1 MKLPLLKRS
10 APSAAGE
17 PSAAKKKRPSLKKL
31 LALAAAAALV
41 IGLGGRTLLGGG
53 AQAAKTGDGG
63 YTTAQVTRRDVTAA
77 ITGSGTLEAADS
89 YNVTTLLEDTIL
101 TANFEEGDQVEEG
114 TVLYTLDSSDADSSL
129 EQSEISL
136 QQAQRSYSSQLEDQA
151 DLNVAATAAGQVWS
165 VDVEVGDEIQAGQ
178 TVATIR
184 DSATMELKVPFPA
197 DDAAGF
203 SLGQSAA
210 VTLDSTFETLSGTI
224 TKVNGNTEVRSGN
237 VQVRTVTIAV
247 TNPGGLS
254 TDQSATAA
262 VVSADTKGPYV
273 ADNGGGLTLPFT
285 PTAVYVDGALSG
297 QSQVKQYDVYYY
309 NAALRTV
316 WVYTDRATGTLTDL
330 SPSKTAP
337 TSATVAGVTYSIGS
351 STASYKLSSQGQFSQ
366 GDVVTVLLGMDGDI
380 VDVVS
385 AQNSETTY
393 YGVVIAST
401 KAASSSS
408 TSSSSTTSAQAQTQ
422 VACSDGTVR
431 TFYHSGGAQSVGKLV
446 SVAVTQSG
454 TTLSAIPR
462 RSLSGTVNSAGT
474 RFAGYSFADNVEILD
489 TDGDGGYARIYPSRL
504 AGYSLTDDDVLFY
517 SLDSTGSID
526 CLILDEATGDT
537 YTYAFV
543 TQATSKTDGSSLSGS
558 YTYLQNGQSHSVS
571 GQQTYSV
578 KVGGARLTFSDNG
591 SLKGMRQLSSVNL
604 TGLTSLTATAGS
616 SKYALAEDVTVLL
629 RDGSQQGYYPT
640 TLSAVNSTDYSLVGW
655 YDNQGASAGGRIR
668 ILVATK
674 K

>member
-1 MKLPLLKRS
+1 MR
-10 APSAAGE
+10 
-17 PSAAKKKRPSLKKL
+17 KKL
-31 LALAAAAALV
+31 SALLAAALAVSMLTLPAGAVSQSTALETVRALGILAGDSQGNLNLSSAVTRAEFVTMMTAASSYKDTVGSGYGVSLFKDV
-41 IGLGGRTLLGGG
+41 KSSHWASEYIRLAVEQNWMTGYTDGTFRPGRTITLEEACTALLRLLGYDASSLAGSFP
-53 AQAAKTGDGG
+53 
-63 YTTAQVTRRDVTAA
+63 TAQLSKAGAVGLLDDVTAKQ
-77 ITGSGTLEAADS
+77 GQTLTRQDCVTLFYHLLLAETKAGAV
-89 YNVTTLLEDTIL
+89 YGTTL
-101 TANFEEGDQVEEG
+101 GY
-114 TVLYTLDSSDADSSL
+114 TVKNNEVDY
-129 EQSEISL
+129 
-136 QQAQRSYSSQLEDQA
+136 
-151 DLNVAATAAGQVWS
+151 AT
-165 VDVEVGDEIQAGQ
+165 
-178 TVATIR
+178 
-184 DSATMELKVPFPA
+184 
-197 DDAAGF
+197 
-203 SLGQSAA
+203 
-210 VTLDSTFETLSGTI
+210 
-224 TKVNGNTEVRSGN
+224 
-237 VQVRTVTIAV
+237 
-247 TNPGGLS
+247 
-254 TDQSATAA
+254 

-285 PTAVYVDGALSG
+285 PTAVYVDGALSD

-309 NAALRTV
+309 NAGLRTV

-366 GDVVTVLLGMDGDI
+366 GDVVTVLLGMDWDI

-543 TQATSKTDGSSLSGS
+543 TQATSKTDGNSLSGS

>member
-203 SLGQSAA
+203 SLGQS
-210 VTLDSTFETLSGTI
+210 
-224 TKVNGNTEVRSGN
+224 
-237 VQVRTVTIAV
+237 
-247 TNPGGLS
+247 
-254 TDQSATAA
+254 
-262 VVSADTKGPYV
+262 
-273 ADNGGGLTLPFT
+273 
-285 PTAVYVDGALSG
+285 
-297 QSQVKQYDVYYY
+297 QVKQYDVYYY
-309 NAALRTV
+309 NSGLRTV

-543 TQATSKTDGSSLSGS
+543 TQATSKTDGNSLSGS

-591 SLKGMRQLSSVNL
+591 SLKGIRQLSSVNL

>member
-203 SLGQSAA
+203 SLGQS
-210 VTLDSTFETLSGTI
+210 
-224 TKVNGNTEVRSGN
+224 
-237 VQVRTVTIAV
+237 
-247 TNPGGLS
+247 
-254 TDQSATAA
+254 
-262 VVSADTKGPYV
+262 
-273 ADNGGGLTLPFT
+273 
-285 PTAVYVDGALSG
+285 
-297 QSQVKQYDVYYY
+297 QVKQYDVYYY
-309 NAALRTV
+309 NSGLRTV

-543 TQATSKTDGSSLSGS
+543 TQATSKTDGNSLSGS

>member
-1 MKLPLLKRS
+1 MR
-10 APSAAGE
+10 
-17 PSAAKKKRPSLKKL
+17 KKL
-31 LALAAAAALV
+31 SALLAAALAVSMLTLPAGAVSQSTALETIQALGILAGDSQGNLNLSSAVTRAEFVTMMTAASSYKDTVGSGYGVSLFKDV
-41 IGLGGRTLLGGG
+41 KSSHWASEYIRLAVEQNWMTGYTDGTFRPGRTITLEEACTALLRLLGYDASSLAGSFP
-53 AQAAKTGDGG
+53 
-63 YTTAQVTRRDVTAA
+63 TAQLSKAGAVGLLDDVTAK
-77 ITGSGTLEAADS
+77 
-89 YNVTTLLEDTIL
+89 
-101 TANFEEGDQVEEG
+101 Q
-114 TVLYTLDSSDADSSL
+114 
-129 EQSEISL
+129 
-136 QQAQRSYSSQLEDQA
+136 
-151 DLNVAATAAGQVWS
+151 
-165 VDVEVGDEIQAGQ
+165 GQ
-178 TVATIR
+178 TLTR
-184 DSATMELKVPFPA
+184 QDC
-197 DDAAGF
+197 
-203 SLGQSAA
+203 
-210 VTLDSTFETLSGTI
+210 VTLFYHLLLADTRAGAVYGATLGYTV
-224 TKVNGNTEVRSGN
+224 KNNEV
-237 VQVRTVTIAV
+237 
-247 TNPGGLS
+247 
-254 TDQSATAA
+254 DYAT

-337 TSATVAGVTYSIGS
+337 ASATVAGVTYSIGS

-408 TSSSSTTSAQAQTQ
+408 TSASSNATAQAQTQ
-422 VACSDGTVR
+422 VACSDGAVR

-446 SVAVTQSG
+446 SVTVTQSG
-454 TTLSAIPR
+454 TTLSAISK

-489 TDGDGGYARIYPSRL
+489 TDSDGGYARIYPSRL

-543 TQATSKTDGSSLSGS
+543 TQATSKTDGNSLSGS

>member
-1 MKLPLLKRS
+1 MR
-10 APSAAGE
+10 
-17 PSAAKKKRPSLKKL
+17 KKL
-31 LALAAAAALV
+31 SALLAAALAVSMLTLPAGAVSQSTALETIQALGILAGDSQGNLNLSSAVTRAEFVTMMTAASSYKDTVGSGYGVSLFKDV
-41 IGLGGRTLLGGG
+41 KSSHWASEYIRLAVEQNWMTGYTDGTFRPGRTITLEEACTALLRLLGYDASTLAGSFPTAQLSKAG
-53 AQAAKTGDGG
+53 AVRLLDNVTAKQGQTLTRQDCVTLFYNLLLAETRAGAVYGTTLG
-63 YTTAQVTRRDVTAA
+63 YT
-77 ITGSGTLEAADS
+77 IKNNE
-89 YNVTTLLEDTIL
+89 
-101 TANFEEGDQVEEG
+101 
-114 TVLYTLDSSDADSSL
+114 
-129 EQSEISL
+129 
-136 QQAQRSYSSQLEDQA
+136 
-151 DLNVAATAAGQVWS
+151 
-165 VDVEVGDEIQAGQ
+165 VDY
-178 TVATIR
+178 
-184 DSATMELKVPFPA
+184 
-197 DDAAGF
+197 
-203 SLGQSAA
+203 
-210 VTLDSTFETLSGTI
+210 
-224 TKVNGNTEVRSGN
+224 
-237 VQVRTVTIAV
+237 
-247 TNPGGLS
+247 
-254 TDQSATAA
+254 AA

-285 PTAVYVDGALSG
+285 PTAVYVDGALSD

-309 NAALRTV
+309 NSGLRTV

-337 TSATVAGVTYSIGS
+337 TSASVAGVTYSIGS

-454 TTLSAIPR
+454 TTLSAISK

-543 TQATSKTDGSSLSGS
+543 TQAISKTDGSSLSGS

>member
-1 MKLPLLKRS
+1 MIKEMKFPMR
-10 APSAAGE
+10 
-17 PSAAKKKRPSLKKL
+17 KKL
-31 LALAAAAALV
+31 SALLAAALAVSMLTLPAGAVSQSTALETVRALGIMAGDSQGNLNLSSAVTRAEFVTMMTAASSYKDTVGSGYGVSLFKDV
-41 IGLGGRTLLGGG
+41 KSSHWASEYIRLAVEQNWMTGYTDGTFRPGRTITLEEACTALLRLLGYDSSSLAGSFP
-53 AQAAKTGDGG
+53 
-63 YTTAQVTRRDVTAA
+63 TAQLSKAGSVGLLDDVTAKQ
-77 ITGSGTLEAADS
+77 GQTLTRQDCVTLFYNLLLADTKDGPV
-89 YNVTTLLEDTIL
+89 YGTTLGYTIK
-101 TANFEEGDQVEEG
+101 NNEVD
-114 TVLYTLDSSDADSSL
+114 Y
-129 EQSEISL
+129 
-136 QQAQRSYSSQLEDQA
+136 
-151 DLNVAATAAGQVWS
+151 AT
-165 VDVEVGDEIQAGQ
+165 
-178 TVATIR
+178 
-184 DSATMELKVPFPA
+184 
-197 DDAAGF
+197 
-203 SLGQSAA
+203 
-210 VTLDSTFETLSGTI
+210 
-224 TKVNGNTEVRSGN
+224 
-237 VQVRTVTIAV
+237 
-247 TNPGGLS
+247 
-254 TDQSATAA
+254 

-273 ADNGGGLTLPFT
+273 ASASRTLELPFSAASAT
-285 PTAVYVDGALSG
+285 VYRDGDLSS
-297 QSQVKQYDVYYY
+297 QSQVQQYDVYYY
-309 NAALRTV
+309 NFGLRTV
-316 WVYTDRATGTLTDL
+316 WVYSDRATGTLTDL

-393 YGVVIAST
+393 YGVVVASS

-431 TFYHSGGAQSVGKLV
+431 TFYHDGGAQSVGKLV
-446 SVAVTQSG
+446 SVTVTQSG
-454 TTLSAIPR
+454 TTLSAISR

-517 SLDSTGSID
+517 TLDSSGSID

-543 TQATSKTDGSSLSGS
+543 TQATSKTDGSNLSGS
-558 YTYLQNGQSHSVS
+558 YTYLQNGQSHTVS

-591 SLKGMRQLSSVNL
+591 ALKGMRQLSSVNL

-616 SKYALAEDVTVLL
+616 SKYALAEDVMVLL
-629 RDGSQQGYYPT
+629 RDSGQQGYYPT
-640 TLSAVNSTDYSLVGW
+640 TLSAINSTDYSLVGW

>member
-1 MKLPLLKRS
+1 MR
-10 APSAAGE
+10 
-17 PSAAKKKRPSLKKL
+17 KKL
-31 LALAAAAALV
+31 SALLAAALAVSMLTLPAGAVSQSTALETVRALGIMAGDSQGNLNLSSAVTRAEFVTMMTAASSYKDTVGSGYGVSLFKDV
-41 IGLGGRTLLGGG
+41 KSSHWASEYIRLAVEQNWMTGYTDGTFRPGRTITLEEACTALLRLLGYDSSSLAGSFP
-53 AQAAKTGDGG
+53 
-63 YTTAQVTRRDVTAA
+63 TAQLSKAGAVGLLDDVTAKQ
-77 ITGSGTLEAADS
+77 GQTLTRQDCVTLF
-89 YNVTTLLEDTIL
+89 YNLLLAETKAGAVYGTTL
-101 TANFEEGDQVEEG
+101 GY
-114 TVLYTLDSSDADSSL
+114 TVKNN
-129 EQSEISL
+129 E
-136 QQAQRSYSSQLEDQA
+136 
-151 DLNVAATAAGQVWS
+151 
-165 VDVEVGDEIQAGQ
+165 VDY
-178 TVATIR
+178 
-184 DSATMELKVPFPA
+184 
-197 DDAAGF
+197 
-203 SLGQSAA
+203 
-210 VTLDSTFETLSGTI
+210 
-224 TKVNGNTEVRSGN
+224 
-237 VQVRTVTIAV
+237 
-247 TNPGGLS
+247 
-254 TDQSATAA
+254 AA

-309 NAALRTV
+309 NSGLRTV

-393 YGVVIAST
+393 YGVVVASS

-431 TFYHSGGAQSVGKLV
+431 TFYHDGGAQSVGKLV
-446 SVAVTQSG
+446 SVTVTQSG
-454 TTLSAIPR
+454 TQLSAISK

-543 TQATSKTDGSSLSGS
+543 TQATSKTDGNSLSGS
-558 YTYLQNGQSHSVS
+558 YTYLQNGQSHSIS

-616 SKYALAEDVTVLL
+616 SKYALAEDVMVLL
-629 RDGSQQGYYPT
+629 RDSGQQGYYPT

>member
-1 MKLPLLKRS
+1 MR
-10 APSAAGE
+10 
-17 PSAAKKKRPSLKKL
+17 KKL
-31 LALAAAAALV
+31 SALLAAALAVSMLTLPAGAVSQSTALETIQALGILAGDSQGNLNLSSAVTRAEFVTMMTAASSYKDTVVSGYGVSLFKDV
-41 IGLGGRTLLGGG
+41 KSSHWASEYIRLAVEQNWMTGYTDGTFRPGRTITLEEACTALLRLLGYDASSLAGSFP
-53 AQAAKTGDGG
+53 
-63 YTTAQVTRRDVTAA
+63 TAQLSKAGAVGLLDDVTAK
-77 ITGSGTLEAADS
+77 
-89 YNVTTLLEDTIL
+89 
-101 TANFEEGDQVEEG
+101 Q
-114 TVLYTLDSSDADSSL
+114 
-129 EQSEISL
+129 
-136 QQAQRSYSSQLEDQA
+136 
-151 DLNVAATAAGQVWS
+151 
-165 VDVEVGDEIQAGQ
+165 GQ
-178 TVATIR
+178 TLTR
-184 DSATMELKVPFPA
+184 QDC
-197 DDAAGF
+197 
-203 SLGQSAA
+203 
-210 VTLDSTFETLSGTI
+210 VTLFYHLLLAETKAGTI
-224 TKVNGNTEVRSGN
+224 YGATLGYTVKNNEV
-237 VQVRTVTIAV
+237 
-247 TNPGGLS
+247 
-254 TDQSATAA
+254 DYAA

-309 NAALRTV
+309 NSGLRTV

-446 SVAVTQSG
+446 SVTVTQSG
-454 TTLSAIPR
+454 TTLSAISK

-543 TQATSKTDGSSLSGS
+543 TQATSKTDGNSLSGS

>member
-1 MKLPLLKRS
+1 MIKEMKFPMR
-10 APSAAGE
+10 
-17 PSAAKKKRPSLKKL
+17 KKL
-31 LALAAAAALV
+31 SALLAAALAVSMLTLPAGAVSQSTALETIQALGILAGDSQGNLNLSSAVTRAEFVTMMTAASSYKDTVGSGYGVSLFKDV
-41 IGLGGRTLLGGG
+41 KSSHWASEYIRLAVEQNWMTGYTDGTFRPGRTITLEEACTALLRLLGYDASTLAGSFP
-53 AQAAKTGDGG
+53 
-63 YTTAQVTRRDVTAA
+63 TAQLSKAGSVGLLDDVTAKQ
-77 ITGSGTLEAADS
+77 GQTLTRQDCVTLFYNLLLADTKDGPV
-89 YNVTTLLEDTIL
+89 YGTTLGYTIK
-101 TANFEEGDQVEEG
+101 NNEVD
-114 TVLYTLDSSDADSSL
+114 Y
-129 EQSEISL
+129 
-136 QQAQRSYSSQLEDQA
+136 
-151 DLNVAATAAGQVWS
+151 AT
-165 VDVEVGDEIQAGQ
+165 
-178 TVATIR
+178 
-184 DSATMELKVPFPA
+184 
-197 DDAAGF
+197 
-203 SLGQSAA
+203 
-210 VTLDSTFETLSGTI
+210 
-224 TKVNGNTEVRSGN
+224 
-237 VQVRTVTIAV
+237 
-247 TNPGGLS
+247 
-254 TDQSATAA
+254 

-285 PTAVYVDGALSG
+285 PTAVYVDGALSS

-309 NAALRTV
+309 NAGLRTV

-337 TSATVAGVTYSIGS
+337 ASATVAGVTYSIGS

-408 TSSSSTTSAQAQTQ
+408 TSASSTTSAQAQTQ

-454 TTLSAIPR
+454 TTLSAISR

-517 SLDSTGSID
+517 SLDSSGSID

>member
-1 MKLPLLKRS
+1 MR
-10 APSAAGE
+10 
-17 PSAAKKKRPSLKKL
+17 KKL
-31 LALAAAAALV
+31 SALLAAALAVSMLTLPAGAVSQSTALETIQALGILAGDSQGNLNLSSAVTRAEFVTMMTAASSYKDTVGSGYGVSLFKDV
-41 IGLGGRTLLGGG
+41 KSSHWASVYIRLAVEQNWMTGYTDGTFRPGRTITLEEACTALLRLLGYDASSLAGSFP
-53 AQAAKTGDGG
+53 
-63 YTTAQVTRRDVTAA
+63 TAQLSKAGAVGLLDDVTAKQ
-77 ITGSGTLEAADS
+77 GQTLTRQDCVTLFYHLLLAETKAGAV
-89 YNVTTLLEDTIL
+89 YGTTL
-101 TANFEEGDQVEEG
+101 GY
-114 TVLYTLDSSDADSSL
+114 TVKNN
-129 EQSEISL
+129 E
-136 QQAQRSYSSQLEDQA
+136 
-151 DLNVAATAAGQVWS
+151 
-165 VDVEVGDEIQAGQ
+165 VDY
-178 TVATIR
+178 
-184 DSATMELKVPFPA
+184 
-197 DDAAGF
+197 
-203 SLGQSAA
+203 
-210 VTLDSTFETLSGTI
+210 
-224 TKVNGNTEVRSGN
+224 
-237 VQVRTVTIAV
+237 
-247 TNPGGLS
+247 
-254 TDQSATAA
+254 AA

-309 NAALRTV
+309 NAGLRTV

-454 TTLSAIPR
+454 TTLSAISR
-462 RSLSGTVNSAGT
+462 RSLSGTVNSAVT

-489 TDGDGGYARIYPSRL
+489 TDGNGGYARIYPSRL

-591 SLKGMRQLSSVNL
+591 SLKGMRQLSLVNL

>member
-1 MKLPLLKRS
+1 MIKEMKFPMR
-10 APSAAGE
+10 
-17 PSAAKKKRPSLKKL
+17 KKL
-31 LALAAAAALV
+31 SALLAAALAVSMLTLPAGAVSQSTALETVRALGIMAGDSQGNLNLSSAVTRAEFVTMMTAASSYKDTVGSGYGVSLFKDV
-41 IGLGGRTLLGGG
+41 KSSHWASEYIRLAVEQNWMTGYTDGTFRPGRTITLEEACTALLRLLGYDASTLAGSFP
-53 AQAAKTGDGG
+53 
-63 YTTAQVTRRDVTAA
+63 TAQLSKAGAVGLLDDVTAKQ
-77 ITGSGTLEAADS
+77 GQTLTRQDCVTLFYNLLLADTKDGPV
-89 YNVTTLLEDTIL
+89 YGTTLGYTIK
-101 TANFEEGDQVEEG
+101 NNEVD
-114 TVLYTLDSSDADSSL
+114 Y
-129 EQSEISL
+129 
-136 QQAQRSYSSQLEDQA
+136 
-151 DLNVAATAAGQVWS
+151 AT
-165 VDVEVGDEIQAGQ
+165 
-178 TVATIR
+178 
-184 DSATMELKVPFPA
+184 
-197 DDAAGF
+197 
-203 SLGQSAA
+203 
-210 VTLDSTFETLSGTI
+210 
-224 TKVNGNTEVRSGN
+224 
-237 VQVRTVTIAV
+237 
-247 TNPGGLS
+247 
-254 TDQSATAA
+254 

-273 ADNGGGLTLPFT
+273 ASVSRTLELPFSAASAT
-285 PTAVYVDGALSG
+285 VYRDGDLSS
-297 QSQVKQYDVYYY
+297 QSQVQQYDVYYY
-309 NAALRTV
+309 NSGLRTV
-316 WVYTDRATGTLTDL
+316 WVYSDRATGTLTDL

-393 YGVVIAST
+393 YGVVVASS

-431 TFYHSGGAQSVGKLV
+431 TFYHDGGAQSVGKLV
-446 SVAVTQSG
+446 SVTVTQSG
-454 TTLSAIPR
+454 TQLSAISK

-543 TQATSKTDGSSLSGS
+543 TQATSKTDGNNLSGS
-558 YTYLQNGQSHSVS
+558 YTYLQNGQSHTVS

-591 SLKGMRQLSSVNL
+591 ALKGMRQLSSVNL

-616 SKYALAEDVTVLL
+616 SKYALAEDVMVLL
-629 RDGSQQGYYPT
+629 RDSGQQGYYPT
-640 TLSAVNSTDYSLVGW
+640 TLSAINSTDYSLVGW

>member
-1 MKLPLLKRS
+1 M
-10 APSAAGE
+10 
-17 PSAAKKKRPSLKKL
+17 KKRLSAL
-31 LALAAAAALV
+31 LAAALAVSMLTLPAGAVSQSTALETIQALGILAGDSQGNLNLSSAVTRAEFVTMMTAASSYKDTVGSGYGVSLFKDV
-41 IGLGGRTLLGGG
+41 KSSHWASEYIRLAVEQNWMTGYTDGTFRPGRTITLEEACTALLRLLGYDASSLAGSFP
-53 AQAAKTGDGG
+53 
-63 YTTAQVTRRDVTAA
+63 TAQLSKAGAVGLLDDVTAKQ
-77 ITGSGTLEAADS
+77 GQTLTRQDCVTLFYHLLLAETKAGAV
-89 YNVTTLLEDTIL
+89 YGTTLGYTIK
-101 TANFEEGDQVEEG
+101 NNE
-114 TVLYTLDSSDADSSL
+114 
-129 EQSEISL
+129 
-136 QQAQRSYSSQLEDQA
+136 
-151 DLNVAATAAGQVWS
+151 
-165 VDVEVGDEIQAGQ
+165 VDY
-178 TVATIR
+178 
-184 DSATMELKVPFPA
+184 
-197 DDAAGF
+197 
-203 SLGQSAA
+203 
-210 VTLDSTFETLSGTI
+210 
-224 TKVNGNTEVRSGN
+224 
-237 VQVRTVTIAV
+237 
-247 TNPGGLS
+247 
-254 TDQSATAA
+254 AA

-285 PTAVYVDGALSG
+285 PTAVYVDGALSD

-309 NAALRTV
+309 NSGLRTV

-380 VDVVS
+380 VGVVS

-454 TTLSAIPR
+454 TTLSAISK

-616 SKYALAEDVTVLL
+616 SKYALAEDMTVLL

>member
-1 MKLPLLKRS
+1 MR
-10 APSAAGE
+10 
-17 PSAAKKKRPSLKKL
+17 KKL
-31 LALAAAAALV
+31 SALLAAALAVSMLTLPAGAVSQSTALETVRALGILAGDSQGNLNLSSAVTRAEFVTMMTAASSYKDTVGSGYGVSLFKDV
-41 IGLGGRTLLGGG
+41 KSSHWASEYIRLAVEQNWMTGYTDGTFRPGRTITLEEACTALLRLLGYDTSSLAGSFP
-53 AQAAKTGDGG
+53 
-63 YTTAQVTRRDVTAA
+63 TAQLSKAGAVGLLDDVTAK
-77 ITGSGTLEAADS
+77 
-89 YNVTTLLEDTIL
+89 
-101 TANFEEGDQVEEG
+101 Q
-114 TVLYTLDSSDADSSL
+114 
-129 EQSEISL
+129 
-136 QQAQRSYSSQLEDQA
+136 
-151 DLNVAATAAGQVWS
+151 
-165 VDVEVGDEIQAGQ
+165 GQ
-178 TVATIR
+178 TLTR
-184 DSATMELKVPFPA
+184 QDC
-197 DDAAGF
+197 
-203 SLGQSAA
+203 
-210 VTLDSTFETLSGTI
+210 VTLFYHLLLAETKAGAVYGATLGYTV
-224 TKVNGNTEVRSGN
+224 KNNEV
-237 VQVRTVTIAV
+237 
-247 TNPGGLS
+247 
-254 TDQSATAA
+254 DYAT

-309 NAALRTV
+309 NAGLRTV

-454 TTLSAIPR
+454 TTLSAISR

-543 TQATSKTDGSSLSGS
+543 TQATSKTDGNSLSGS

>member
-1 MKLPLLKRS
+1 MKLPLLKRP
-10 APSAAGE
+10 APSAAGG
-17 PSAAKKKRPSLKKL
+17 PSTAKKKRPSLKKLGKKKL

-136 QQAQRSYSSQLEDQA
+136 QQAQRSYSRQLEDQA

-165 VDVEVGDEIQAGQ
+165 VDVEVGDEVQAGQ

-203 SLGQSAA
+203 SL
-210 VTLDSTFETLSGTI
+210 
-224 TKVNGNTEVRSGN
+224 
-237 VQVRTVTIAV
+237 
-247 TNPGGLS
+247 
-254 TDQSATAA
+254 
-262 VVSADTKGPYV
+262 
-273 ADNGGGLTLPFT
+273 
-285 PTAVYVDGALSG
+285 G

-446 SVAVTQSG
+446 SIAVTQSG

-489 TDGDGGYARIYPSRL
+489 TDGDGGYTRIYPSRL

-543 TQATSKTDGSSLSGS
+543 TQATSKTDGNSLSGS

>member
-1 MKLPLLKRS
+1 MIKEMKFPMR
-10 APSAAGE
+10 
-17 PSAAKKKRPSLKKL
+17 KKL
-31 LALAAAAALV
+31 SALLAAALAVSMLTLPAGAVSQSTALETVRALGIMAGDSQGNLNLSSAVTRAEFVTMMTAASSYKDTVGSGYGVSLFKDV
-41 IGLGGRTLLGGG
+41 KSSHWASEYIRLAVEQNWMTGYTDGTFRPGRTITLEEACTALLRLLGYDASTLAGSFP
-53 AQAAKTGDGG
+53 
-63 YTTAQVTRRDVTAA
+63 TAQLSKAGSVGLLDDVTAK
-77 ITGSGTLEAADS
+77 
-89 YNVTTLLEDTIL
+89 
-101 TANFEEGDQVEEG
+101 Q
-114 TVLYTLDSSDADSSL
+114 
-129 EQSEISL
+129 
-136 QQAQRSYSSQLEDQA
+136 
-151 DLNVAATAAGQVWS
+151 
-165 VDVEVGDEIQAGQ
+165 GQ
-178 TVATIR
+178 TLTR
-184 DSATMELKVPFPA
+184 QDC
-197 DDAAGF
+197 
-203 SLGQSAA
+203 
-210 VTLDSTFETLSGTI
+210 VTLFYNLLLADTKDGPVYGATLGYTI
-224 TKVNGNTEVRSGN
+224 KNNEV
-237 VQVRTVTIAV
+237 
-247 TNPGGLS
+247 
-254 TDQSATAA
+254 DYAT

-273 ADNGGGLTLPFT
+273 ASASRTLELPFSAASAT
-285 PTAVYVDGALSG
+285 VYRDGDLSS
-297 QSQVKQYDVYYY
+297 QSQVQKYDVYYY
-309 NAALRTV
+309 NFGLRTV
-316 WVYTDRATGTLTDL
+316 WVYSDRATGTLTDL

-431 TFYHSGGAQSVGKLV
+431 TFYHDGGAQSVGKLV
-446 SVAVTQSG
+446 SVTVTQSG
-454 TTLSAIPR
+454 TQLSAISK

-517 SLDSTGSID
+517 TLDSSGSID

-543 TQATSKTDGSSLSGS
+543 TQATSKTDGNNLSGS
-558 YTYLQNGQSHSVS
+558 YTYLQNGQSHTVS

-591 SLKGMRQLSSVNL
+591 ALKGMRQLSSVNL

-616 SKYALAEDVTVLL
+616 RISFRMK
-629 RDGSQQGYYPT
+629 T
-640 TLSAVNSTDYSLVGW
+640 TLSG
-655 YDNQGASAGGRIR
+655 
-668 ILVATK
+668 
-674 K
+674 

>member
-1 MKLPLLKRS
+1 MR
-10 APSAAGE
+10 
-17 PSAAKKKRPSLKKL
+17 KKL
-31 LALAAAAALV
+31 SALLAAALAVSMLTLPAGAVSQSTALETVRALGIMAGDSQGNLNLSSAVTRAEFVTMMTAASSYKDTVGSGYGVSLFKDV
-41 IGLGGRTLLGGG
+41 KSSHWASEYIRLAVEQNWMTGYTDGTFRPGRTITLEEACTALLRLLGYDSSSLAGSFP
-53 AQAAKTGDGG
+53 
-63 YTTAQVTRRDVTAA
+63 TAQLSKAGSVGLLDDVTAKQ
-77 ITGSGTLEAADS
+77 GQTLTRQDCVTLFYNLLLADTKDGPV
-89 YNVTTLLEDTIL
+89 YGTTLGYTIK
-101 TANFEEGDQVEEG
+101 NNEVD
-114 TVLYTLDSSDADSSL
+114 Y
-129 EQSEISL
+129 
-136 QQAQRSYSSQLEDQA
+136 
-151 DLNVAATAAGQVWS
+151 AT
-165 VDVEVGDEIQAGQ
+165 
-178 TVATIR
+178 
-184 DSATMELKVPFPA
+184 
-197 DDAAGF
+197 
-203 SLGQSAA
+203 
-210 VTLDSTFETLSGTI
+210 
-224 TKVNGNTEVRSGN
+224 
-237 VQVRTVTIAV
+237 
-247 TNPGGLS
+247 
-254 TDQSATAA
+254 

-273 ADNGGGLTLPFT
+273 ASASRTLELPFSAASAT
-285 PTAVYVDGALSG
+285 VYRDGDLSS
-297 QSQVKQYDVYYY
+297 QSQVQQYDVYYY
-309 NAALRTV
+309 NFGLRTV
-316 WVYTDRATGTLTDL
+316 WVYSDRATGTLTDL

-422 VACSDGTVR
+422 VACSDGAVR

-454 TTLSAIPR
+454 TTLSAISK

-543 TQATSKTDGSSLSGS
+543 TQATSKTDGNNLSGS

-604 TGLTSLTATAGS
+604 TGLTSLTAMAGS
-616 SKYALAEDVTVLL
+616 SKYALAEDVMVLL
-629 RDGSQQGYYPT
+629 RDSGQQGYYPT

>member
-1 MKLPLLKRS
+1 M
-10 APSAAGE
+10 
-17 PSAAKKKRPSLKKL
+17 KKRLSAL
-31 LALAAAAALV
+31 LAAALAVSMLTLPAGAVSQSTALETIQALGILAGDSQGNLNLSSAVTRAEFVTMMTAASSYKDTVGSGYGVSLFKDV
-41 IGLGGRTLLGGG
+41 KSSHWASEYIRLAVEQNWMTGYTDGTFRPGRTITLEEACTALLRLLGYDASSLAGSFP
-53 AQAAKTGDGG
+53 
-63 YTTAQVTRRDVTAA
+63 TAQLSKAGSVGLLDDVTAKQ
-77 ITGSGTLEAADS
+77 GQTLTRQDCVTLFYNLLLADTKDGPV
-89 YNVTTLLEDTIL
+89 YGTTLGYTIK
-101 TANFEEGDQVEEG
+101 NNEVD
-114 TVLYTLDSSDADSSL
+114 Y
-129 EQSEISL
+129 
-136 QQAQRSYSSQLEDQA
+136 
-151 DLNVAATAAGQVWS
+151 AT
-165 VDVEVGDEIQAGQ
+165 
-178 TVATIR
+178 
-184 DSATMELKVPFPA
+184 
-197 DDAAGF
+197 
-203 SLGQSAA
+203 
-210 VTLDSTFETLSGTI
+210 
-224 TKVNGNTEVRSGN
+224 
-237 VQVRTVTIAV
+237 
-247 TNPGGLS
+247 
-254 TDQSATAA
+254 

-273 ADNGGGLTLPFT
+273 ASVSRTLELPFSAASAT
-285 PTAVYVDGALSG
+285 VYRDEDLSS
-297 QSQVKQYDVYYY
+297 QSQVQQYDVYYY
-309 NAALRTV
+309 NSGLRTV
-316 WVYTDRATGTLTDL
+316 WVYSDRATGTLTDL

-446 SVAVTQSG
+446 SVTVTQSG
-454 TTLSAIPR
+454 TTLSAISK

-543 TQATSKTDGSSLSGS
+543 TQATSKTDGNSLSGS

-629 RDGSQQGYYPT
+629 RDSGQQGYYPT

-655 YDNQGASAGGRIR
+655 YDNQGAPPAAASAS
-668 ILVATK
+668 
-674 K
+674 

>member
-1 MKLPLLKRS
+1 MR
-10 APSAAGE
+10 
-17 PSAAKKKRPSLKKL
+17 KKL
-31 LALAAAAALV
+31 SALLAAALAVSMLTLPAGAVSQSTALETIQALGILAGDSQGNLNLSSAVTRAEFVTMMTAASSYKDTVGSGYGVSLFKDV
-41 IGLGGRTLLGGG
+41 KSSHWASEYIRLAVEQNWMTGYTDGTFRPGRTITLEEACTALLRLLGYDASSLAGSFP
-53 AQAAKTGDGG
+53 
-63 YTTAQVTRRDVTAA
+63 TAQLSKAGAVGLLDDVTAKQ
-77 ITGSGTLEAADS
+77 GQTLTRQDCVTLFYHLLLAETKAGAV
-89 YNVTTLLEDTIL
+89 YGTTL
-101 TANFEEGDQVEEG
+101 GY
-114 TVLYTLDSSDADSSL
+114 TVKNNEVDY
-129 EQSEISL
+129 
-136 QQAQRSYSSQLEDQA
+136 
-151 DLNVAATAAGQVWS
+151 AT
-165 VDVEVGDEIQAGQ
+165 
-178 TVATIR
+178 
-184 DSATMELKVPFPA
+184 
-197 DDAAGF
+197 
-203 SLGQSAA
+203 
-210 VTLDSTFETLSGTI
+210 
-224 TKVNGNTEVRSGN
+224 
-237 VQVRTVTIAV
+237 
-247 TNPGGLS
+247 
-254 TDQSATAA
+254 
-262 VVSADTKGPYV
+262 VVCADTKGPYV

-285 PTAVYVDGALSG
+285 PTAVYVDGALSD

-309 NAALRTV
+309 NSGLRTV

-422 VACSDGTVR
+422 VACSDSTVR

-454 TTLSAIPR
+454 TTLSAILR

-543 TQATSKTDGSSLSGS
+543 TQATSKTDGNSLSGS

-655 YDNQGASAGGRIR
+655 YDNQGVSAGGRIR

>member
-1 MKLPLLKRS
+1 MR
-10 APSAAGE
+10 
-17 PSAAKKKRPSLKKL
+17 KKL
-31 LALAAAAALV
+31 SALLAAALAVSMLTLPAGAVSQSTALETVRALGIMAGDSQGNLNLSSAVTRAEFVTMMTAASSYKDTVGSGYGVSLFKDV
-41 IGLGGRTLLGGG
+41 KSSHWASEYIRLAVEQNWMTGYTDGTFRPGRTITLEEACTALLRLLGYDASSLAGSFP
-53 AQAAKTGDGG
+53 
-63 YTTAQVTRRDVTAA
+63 TAQLSKAGAVGLLDDVTAKQ
-77 ITGSGTLEAADS
+77 GQTLTRQDCVTLFYHLLLAETKAGAV
-89 YNVTTLLEDTIL
+89 YGTTL
-101 TANFEEGDQVEEG
+101 GY
-114 TVLYTLDSSDADSSL
+114 TVKNN
-129 EQSEISL
+129 E
-136 QQAQRSYSSQLEDQA
+136 
-151 DLNVAATAAGQVWS
+151 
-165 VDVEVGDEIQAGQ
+165 VDY
-178 TVATIR
+178 
-184 DSATMELKVPFPA
+184 
-197 DDAAGF
+197 
-203 SLGQSAA
+203 
-210 VTLDSTFETLSGTI
+210 
-224 TKVNGNTEVRSGN
+224 
-237 VQVRTVTIAV
+237 
-247 TNPGGLS
+247 
-254 TDQSATAA
+254 AA

-285 PTAVYVDGALSG
+285 PTAVYVDGALSS

-337 TSATVAGVTYSIGS
+337 ASATVAGVTYSIGS

-408 TSSSSTTSAQAQTQ
+408 TSSSSTTSAQAHTQ

-454 TTLSAIPR
+454 TTLSAISR

-543 TQATSKTDGSSLSGS
+543 TQATSKTDGNSLSGS

>member
-1 MKLPLLKRS
+1 MIKEMKFPMR
-10 APSAAGE
+10 
-17 PSAAKKKRPSLKKL
+17 KKL
-31 LALAAAAALV
+31 SALLAAALAVSMLTLPAGAVSQSTALETVRALDIMAGDSQGNLNLSSAVTRAEFVTMMTAASSYKDTVGSGYGVSLFKDV
-41 IGLGGRTLLGGG
+41 KSSHWASEYIRLAVEQNWMTGYTDGTFRPGRTITLEEACTALLRLLGYDSSSLAGSFP
-53 AQAAKTGDGG
+53 
-63 YTTAQVTRRDVTAA
+63 TAQLSKAGSVGLLDDVTAKQ
-77 ITGSGTLEAADS
+77 GQTLTRQDCVTLFYNLLLADTKDGPV
-89 YNVTTLLEDTIL
+89 YGTTLGYTIK
-101 TANFEEGDQVEEG
+101 NNEVD
-114 TVLYTLDSSDADSSL
+114 Y
-129 EQSEISL
+129 
-136 QQAQRSYSSQLEDQA
+136 
-151 DLNVAATAAGQVWS
+151 AT
-165 VDVEVGDEIQAGQ
+165 
-178 TVATIR
+178 
-184 DSATMELKVPFPA
+184 
-197 DDAAGF
+197 
-203 SLGQSAA
+203 
-210 VTLDSTFETLSGTI
+210 
-224 TKVNGNTEVRSGN
+224 
-237 VQVRTVTIAV
+237 
-247 TNPGGLS
+247 
-254 TDQSATAA
+254 

-273 ADNGGGLTLPFT
+273 ASVSRTLELPFSAASAT
-285 PTAVYVDGALSG
+285 VYRDEDLSS
-297 QSQVKQYDVYYY
+297 QSQVQQYDVYYY
-309 NAALRTV
+309 NSGLRTV
-316 WVYTDRATGTLTDL
+316 WVYSDRATGTLTDL

-393 YGVVIAST
+393 YGVVVASS

-431 TFYHSGGAQSVGKLV
+431 TFYHDGGAQSVGKLV
-446 SVAVTQSG
+446 SVTVTQSG
-454 TTLSAIPR
+454 TQLSAISK

-517 SLDSTGSID
+517 TLDSSGSID

-543 TQATSKTDGSSLSGS
+543 TQATSKTDGNNLSGS
-558 YTYLQNGQSHSVS
+558 YTYLQNGQSHTVS

-591 SLKGMRQLSSVNL
+591 ALKGMRQLSSVNL

-629 RDGSQQGYYPT
+629 RDSSQQGYYPT

>member
-1 MKLPLLKRS
+1 MIKEMKFPMR
-10 APSAAGE
+10 
-17 PSAAKKKRPSLKKL
+17 KKL
-31 LALAAAAALV
+31 SALLAAALAVSMLTLPAGAVSQSTALETVRALGIMAGDSQGNLNLSSAVTRAEFVTMMTAASSYKDTVGSGYGVSLFKDV
-41 IGLGGRTLLGGG
+41 KSSHWASEYIRLAVEQNWMTGYTDGTFRPGRTITLEEACTALLRLLGYDSSSLAGSFP
-53 AQAAKTGDGG
+53 
-63 YTTAQVTRRDVTAA
+63 TAQLSKAGSVGLLDDVTAK
-77 ITGSGTLEAADS
+77 
-89 YNVTTLLEDTIL
+89 
-101 TANFEEGDQVEEG
+101 Q
-114 TVLYTLDSSDADSSL
+114 
-129 EQSEISL
+129 
-136 QQAQRSYSSQLEDQA
+136 
-151 DLNVAATAAGQVWS
+151 
-165 VDVEVGDEIQAGQ
+165 GQ
-178 TVATIR
+178 TLTR
-184 DSATMELKVPFPA
+184 QDC
-197 DDAAGF
+197 
-203 SLGQSAA
+203 
-210 VTLDSTFETLSGTI
+210 VTLFYNLLLADTKDGPVYGATLGYTI
-224 TKVNGNTEVRSGN
+224 KNNEV
-237 VQVRTVTIAV
+237 
-247 TNPGGLS
+247 
-254 TDQSATAA
+254 DYAT

-273 ADNGGGLTLPFT
+273 ADNGGSLTLPFT

-309 NAALRTV
+309 NAGLRTV

-393 YGVVIAST
+393 YGVVVAST

-408 TSSSSTTSAQAQTQ
+408 TSGSSTTSAQAQTQ
-422 VACSDGTVR
+422 VACSDGAVR

-454 TTLSAIPR
+454 TTLSAISK

-517 SLDSTGSID
+517 TLDSSGSID

-543 TQATSKTDGSSLSGS
+543 TQATSKTDGSNLSGS
-558 YTYLQNGQSHSVS
+558 YTYLQNGQSHTVS

-591 SLKGMRQLSSVNL
+591 ALKGMRQLSSVNL

-616 SKYALAEDVTVLL
+616 SKYALAEDVMVLL
-629 RDGSQQGYYPT
+629 RDSGQQGYYPT
-640 TLSAVNSTDYSLVGW
+640 TLSAINSTDYSLVGW

>member
-1 MKLPLLKRS
+1 MIKEMKFPMR
-10 APSAAGE
+10 
-17 PSAAKKKRPSLKKL
+17 KKL
-31 LALAAAAALV
+31 SALLAAALAVSMLTLPAGAVSQSTALETVRALGIMAGDSQGNLNLSSAVTRAEFVTMMTAASSYKDTVGSGYGVSLFKDV
-41 IGLGGRTLLGGG
+41 KSSHWASEYIRLAVEQNWMTGYTDGTFRPGRTITLEEACTALLRLLGYDSSSLAGSFP
-53 AQAAKTGDGG
+53 
-63 YTTAQVTRRDVTAA
+63 TAQLSKAGSVGLLDDVTAKQ
-77 ITGSGTLEAADS
+77 GQTLTRQDCVTLFYNLLLAD
-89 YNVTTLLEDTIL
+89 TK
-101 TANFEEGDQVEEG
+101 
-114 TVLYTLDSSDADSSL
+114 
-129 EQSEISL
+129 
-136 QQAQRSYSSQLEDQA
+136 
-151 DLNVAATAAGQVWS
+151 AGQVYGATLGYTIKNNE
-165 VDVEVGDEIQAGQ
+165 VDY
-178 TVATIR
+178 
-184 DSATMELKVPFPA
+184 
-197 DDAAGF
+197 
-203 SLGQSAA
+203 
-210 VTLDSTFETLSGTI
+210 
-224 TKVNGNTEVRSGN
+224 
-237 VQVRTVTIAV
+237 
-247 TNPGGLS
+247 
-254 TDQSATAA
+254 AA

-273 ADNGGGLTLPFT
+273 ASSARTLELPFSAASAT
-285 PTAVYVDGALSG
+285 VYRDGDLSS
-297 QSQVKQYDVYYY
+297 QSQVQQYDVYYY
-309 NAALRTV
+309 NSGLRTV
-316 WVYTDRATGTLTDL
+316 WVYSDRATGTLTDL

-454 TTLSAIPR
+454 TTLSAISK

-489 TDGDGGYARIYPSRL
+489 TDSDGGYARIYPSRL

-517 SLDSTGSID
+517 TLDSSGSID

-616 SKYALAEDVTVLL
+616 SKYALAEDVMVLL
-629 RDGSQQGYYPT
+629 RDSGQQGYYPT
-640 TLSAVNSTDYSLVGW
+640 TLSAINSTDYSLVGW

>member
-1 MKLPLLKRS
+1 MR
-10 APSAAGE
+10 
-17 PSAAKKKRPSLKKL
+17 KKL
-31 LALAAAAALV
+31 SALLAAALAVSMLTLPAGAVSQSTALETVRALGILAGDSQGNLNLSSAVTRAEFVTMMTAASSYKDTVGSGYGVSLFKDV
-41 IGLGGRTLLGGG
+41 KSSHWASEYIRLAVEQNWMTGYTDGTFRPGRTITLEEACTALLRLLGYDASSLAGSFP
-53 AQAAKTGDGG
+53 
-63 YTTAQVTRRDVTAA
+63 TAQLSKAGAVGLLDDVTAK
-77 ITGSGTLEAADS
+77 
-89 YNVTTLLEDTIL
+89 
-101 TANFEEGDQVEEG
+101 Q
-114 TVLYTLDSSDADSSL
+114 
-129 EQSEISL
+129 
-136 QQAQRSYSSQLEDQA
+136 
-151 DLNVAATAAGQVWS
+151 
-165 VDVEVGDEIQAGQ
+165 GQ
-178 TVATIR
+178 TLTR
-184 DSATMELKVPFPA
+184 QDC
-197 DDAAGF
+197 
-203 SLGQSAA
+203 
-210 VTLDSTFETLSGTI
+210 VTLFYHLLLAETKAGAVYGATLGYTI
-224 TKVNGNTEVRSGN
+224 KNNEV
-237 VQVRTVTIAV
+237 
-247 TNPGGLS
+247 
-254 TDQSATAA
+254 DYAT

-285 PTAVYVDGALSG
+285 PTAVYVDGALSD

-316 WVYTDRATGTLTDL
+316 WVYTDRATGTLTGL

-446 SVAVTQSG
+446 SVTVTQSG
-454 TTLSAIPR
+454 TTLSAISK

-543 TQATSKTDGSSLSGS
+543 TQATSKTDGNSLSGS

>member
-1 MKLPLLKRS
+1 MR
-10 APSAAGE
+10 
-17 PSAAKKKRPSLKKL
+17 KKL
-31 LALAAAAALV
+31 SALLAAALAVSMLTLPAGAVSQSTALETVRALGILAGDNQGNLNLSSAVTRAEFVTMMTAASSYKDTVGSGYGVSLFKDV
-41 IGLGGRTLLGGG
+41 KSSHWASEYIRLAVEQNWMTGYTDGTFRPGRTITLEEACTALLRLLGYDASSLAGSFPTAQLSKAG
-53 AQAAKTGDGG
+53 AVGLLDDVTTKQGQTLTRQDCVTLFYHLLLAETRAGAVYGTTLG
-63 YTTAQVTRRDVTAA
+63 YTVKNNEVD
-77 ITGSGTLEAADS
+77 
-89 YNVTTLLEDTIL
+89 Y
-101 TANFEEGDQVEEG
+101 
-114 TVLYTLDSSDADSSL
+114 
-129 EQSEISL
+129 
-136 QQAQRSYSSQLEDQA
+136 
-151 DLNVAATAAGQVWS
+151 AT
-165 VDVEVGDEIQAGQ
+165 
-178 TVATIR
+178 
-184 DSATMELKVPFPA
+184 
-197 DDAAGF
+197 
-203 SLGQSAA
+203 
-210 VTLDSTFETLSGTI
+210 
-224 TKVNGNTEVRSGN
+224 
-237 VQVRTVTIAV
+237 
-247 TNPGGLS
+247 
-254 TDQSATAA
+254 

-285 PTAVYVDGALSG
+285 PTAVYVDGALSD

-393 YGVVIAST
+393 YGVVVAST

-454 TTLSAIPR
+454 TTLSAISR

-543 TQATSKTDGSSLSGS
+543 TQATSKTDGNSLSGS

>member
-1 MKLPLLKRS
+1 MR
-10 APSAAGE
+10 
-17 PSAAKKKRPSLKKL
+17 KKL
-31 LALAAAAALV
+31 SALLAAALAVSMLTLPAGAVSQSTALETIQALGILAGDSQGNLNLSSAVTRAEFVTMMTAASSYKDTVGSGYGVSLFKDV
-41 IGLGGRTLLGGG
+41 KSSHWASEYIRLAVEQNWMTGYTDGTFRPGRTITLEEACTALLRLLGYDASTLAGSFP
-53 AQAAKTGDGG
+53 
-63 YTTAQVTRRDVTAA
+63 TAQLSKAGAVGLLDDVTAK
-77 ITGSGTLEAADS
+77 
-89 YNVTTLLEDTIL
+89 
-101 TANFEEGDQVEEG
+101 Q
-114 TVLYTLDSSDADSSL
+114 
-129 EQSEISL
+129 
-136 QQAQRSYSSQLEDQA
+136 
-151 DLNVAATAAGQVWS
+151 
-165 VDVEVGDEIQAGQ
+165 GQ
-178 TVATIR
+178 TLTR
-184 DSATMELKVPFPA
+184 QDC
-197 DDAAGF
+197 
-203 SLGQSAA
+203 
-210 VTLDSTFETLSGTI
+210 VTLFYHLLLADTRAGAVYGATLGYTV
-224 TKVNGNTEVRSGN
+224 KNNEV
-237 VQVRTVTIAV
+237 
-247 TNPGGLS
+247 
-254 TDQSATAA
+254 DYAT

-285 PTAVYVDGALSG
+285 PTAVYVDGALSN

-309 NAALRTV
+309 NAALRSV

-337 TSATVAGVTYSIGS
+337 ASATVAGVTYSIGS

-385 AQNSETTY
+385 PQNSETTY

-454 TTLSAIPR
+454 TTLSAISR

-474 RFAGYSFADNVEILD
+474 RFAGYSFADNVDILD
-489 TDGDGGYARIYPSRL
+489 TDSDGGYARIYPSRL

>member
-1 MKLPLLKRS
+1 MIKEMKFPMR
-10 APSAAGE
+10 
-17 PSAAKKKRPSLKKL
+17 KKL
-31 LALAAAAALV
+31 SALLAAALAVSMLTLPAGAVSQSTALETVRALGITAGDSQGNLNLSSAVTRAEFVTMMTAASSYKDTVGSGYGVSLFKDV
-41 IGLGGRTLLGGG
+41 KSSHWASEYIRLAVEQNWMTGYTDGTFRPGRTITLEEACTALLRLLGYDSSSLAGSFP
-53 AQAAKTGDGG
+53 
-63 YTTAQVTRRDVTAA
+63 TAQLSKAGAVGLLDDVTAKQ
-77 ITGSGTLEAADS
+77 GQTLTRQDCVTLF
-89 YNVTTLLEDTIL
+89 YNLLLAETKAGAVYGTTLGYTIK
-101 TANFEEGDQVEEG
+101 NNEVN
-114 TVLYTLDSSDADSSL
+114 Y
-129 EQSEISL
+129 
-136 QQAQRSYSSQLEDQA
+136 
-151 DLNVAATAAGQVWS
+151 AT
-165 VDVEVGDEIQAGQ
+165 
-178 TVATIR
+178 
-184 DSATMELKVPFPA
+184 
-197 DDAAGF
+197 
-203 SLGQSAA
+203 
-210 VTLDSTFETLSGTI
+210 
-224 TKVNGNTEVRSGN
+224 
-237 VQVRTVTIAV
+237 
-247 TNPGGLS
+247 
-254 TDQSATAA
+254 

-285 PTAVYVDGALSG
+285 PTAVYVDGALSD

-309 NAALRTV
+309 NSGLRTV

-385 AQNSETTY
+385 AQNSGTTY
-393 YGVVIAST
+393 YGVVVASS

-422 VACSDGTVR
+422 VACSDGAVR
-431 TFYHSGGAQSVGKLV
+431 TFYHDGGAQSVGKLV
-446 SVAVTQSG
+446 SVTVTQSG
-454 TTLSAIPR
+454 TQLSAISK

-474 RFAGYSFADNVEILD
+474 RFAGYSFADGVEILD

-517 SLDSTGSID
+517 TLDSSGSID

-543 TQATSKTDGSSLSGS
+543 TQATSKTDGNNLSGS

-616 SKYALAEDVTVLL
+616 SKYALAEDVMVLL
-629 RDGSQQGYYPT
+629 RDSGQQGYYPT

>member
-1 MKLPLLKRS
+1 MR
-10 APSAAGE
+10 
-17 PSAAKKKRPSLKKL
+17 KKL
-31 LALAAAAALV
+31 SALLAAALAVSMLTLPAGAVSQSTALETIHALGILAGDSQGNLNLSSAVTRAEFVTMMTAASSYKDTVGSGYGVSLFKDV
-41 IGLGGRTLLGGG
+41 KSSHWASEYIRLAVEQNWMTGYTDGTFRPGRTITLEEACTALLRLLGYDASTLAGSFPTAQLSKAG
-53 AQAAKTGDGG
+53 AVGLLDDVAAKQGQTLTRQDCVTLFYHLLLADTKAGAVYGTTLG
-63 YTTAQVTRRDVTAA
+63 YTVKNNEVD
-77 ITGSGTLEAADS
+77 
-89 YNVTTLLEDTIL
+89 Y
-101 TANFEEGDQVEEG
+101 
-114 TVLYTLDSSDADSSL
+114 
-129 EQSEISL
+129 
-136 QQAQRSYSSQLEDQA
+136 
-151 DLNVAATAAGQVWS
+151 AT
-165 VDVEVGDEIQAGQ
+165 
-178 TVATIR
+178 
-184 DSATMELKVPFPA
+184 
-197 DDAAGF
+197 
-203 SLGQSAA
+203 
-210 VTLDSTFETLSGTI
+210 
-224 TKVNGNTEVRSGN
+224 
-237 VQVRTVTIAV
+237 
-247 TNPGGLS
+247 
-254 TDQSATAA
+254 

-285 PTAVYVDGALSG
+285 PTAVYVDGALSD

-309 NAALRTV
+309 NAGLRTV

-454 TTLSAIPR
+454 TTLSAISR

-543 TQATSKTDGSSLSGS
+543 TQAISKTDGSSLSGS

>member
-1 MKLPLLKRS
+1 MIKEMKFPMR
-10 APSAAGE
+10 
-17 PSAAKKKRPSLKKL
+17 KKL
-31 LALAAAAALV
+31 SALLAAALAVSMLTLPAGAVSQSTALETIQALGILAGDSQGNLNLSSAVTRAEFVTMMTAASSYKDTVGSGYGVSLFKDV
-41 IGLGGRTLLGGG
+41 KSSHWASEYIRLAVEQNWMTGYTDGTFRPGRTITLEEACTALLRLLGYDTSSLAGSFP
-53 AQAAKTGDGG
+53 
-63 YTTAQVTRRDVTAA
+63 TAQLSKAGAVGLLDDVTAKQ
-77 ITGSGTLEAADS
+77 GQTLTRQDCVTLFYHLLLAETKAGAV
-89 YNVTTLLEDTIL
+89 YGTTLGYTIK
-101 TANFEEGDQVEEG
+101 NNEVD
-114 TVLYTLDSSDADSSL
+114 Y
-129 EQSEISL
+129 
-136 QQAQRSYSSQLEDQA
+136 
-151 DLNVAATAAGQVWS
+151 AT
-165 VDVEVGDEIQAGQ
+165 
-178 TVATIR
+178 
-184 DSATMELKVPFPA
+184 
-197 DDAAGF
+197 
-203 SLGQSAA
+203 
-210 VTLDSTFETLSGTI
+210 
-224 TKVNGNTEVRSGN
+224 
-237 VQVRTVTIAV
+237 
-247 TNPGGLS
+247 
-254 TDQSATAA
+254 

-285 PTAVYVDGALSG
+285 PTALYVDGALSD

-309 NAALRTV
+309 NSGLRTV

-454 TTLSAIPR
+454 TTLSAISR

-543 TQATSKTDGSSLSGS
+543 TQATSKTDGNSLSGS
-558 YTYLQNGQSHSVS
+558 YTYLQNGQSHSIS

>member
-1 MKLPLLKRS
+1 MIKEMKFPMR
-10 APSAAGE
+10 
-17 PSAAKKKRPSLKKL
+17 KKL
-31 LALAAAAALV
+31 SALLAAALAASMLTLPAGAVSQSTALETIQALGIMAGDSQGNLNLSSAVTRAEFVTMMTAASSYKDTVGSGYGVSLFKDVKSSHWASEYIRLAV
-41 IGLGGRTLLGGG
+41 EQNWMTGYTDGTFRPGRTITLEEACTALLRLLGYDSSSLAGSFP
-53 AQAAKTGDGG
+53 
-63 YTTAQVTRRDVTAA
+63 TAQLSKAGSVGLLDDVTARQ
-77 ITGSGTLEAADS
+77 GQTLTRQDCVTLFYNLLLADTKDGPV
-89 YNVTTLLEDTIL
+89 YGTTLGYTIK
-101 TANFEEGDQVEEG
+101 NNEVD
-114 TVLYTLDSSDADSSL
+114 Y
-129 EQSEISL
+129 
-136 QQAQRSYSSQLEDQA
+136 
-151 DLNVAATAAGQVWS
+151 AT
-165 VDVEVGDEIQAGQ
+165 
-178 TVATIR
+178 
-184 DSATMELKVPFPA
+184 
-197 DDAAGF
+197 
-203 SLGQSAA
+203 
-210 VTLDSTFETLSGTI
+210 
-224 TKVNGNTEVRSGN
+224 
-237 VQVRTVTIAV
+237 
-247 TNPGGLS
+247 
-254 TDQSATAA
+254 

-273 ADNGGGLTLPFT
+273 ASASRTLELPFS
-285 PTAVYVDGALSG
+285 AVSATVYRDGDLSS
-297 QSQVKQYDVYYY
+297 QSQVQQYDVYYY
-309 NAALRTV
+309 NFGLRTV
-316 WVYTDRATGTLTDL
+316 WVYSDRATGTLTDL

-454 TTLSAIPR
+454 TTLSAISK

-489 TDGDGGYARIYPSRL
+489 TDSDGGYARIYPSRL

-543 TQATSKTDGSSLSGS
+543 TQATSKTDGNNLSGS

-629 RDGSQQGYYPT
+629 RDSSQQGYYPT

>member
-1 MKLPLLKRS
+1 MR
-10 APSAAGE
+10 
-17 PSAAKKKRPSLKKL
+17 KKL
-31 LALAAAAALV
+31 SALLAAALAVSMLTLPAGAVSQSTALETIQALGILAGDSQGNLNLSSAVTRAEFVTMMTAASSYKDTVGSGYGVSLFKDV
-41 IGLGGRTLLGGG
+41 KSSHWASEYIRLAVEQNWMTGYTDGTFRPGRTITLEEACTALLRLLGYDASSLAGSFP
-53 AQAAKTGDGG
+53 
-63 YTTAQVTRRDVTAA
+63 TAQLSKAGAVGLLDDVTAKQ
-77 ITGSGTLEAADS
+77 GQTLTRQDCVTLFYHLLLAETKAGAV
-89 YNVTTLLEDTIL
+89 YGTTL
-101 TANFEEGDQVEEG
+101 GY
-114 TVLYTLDSSDADSSL
+114 TVKNN
-129 EQSEISL
+129 E
-136 QQAQRSYSSQLEDQA
+136 
-151 DLNVAATAAGQVWS
+151 
-165 VDVEVGDEIQAGQ
+165 VDY
-178 TVATIR
+178 
-184 DSATMELKVPFPA
+184 
-197 DDAAGF
+197 
-203 SLGQSAA
+203 
-210 VTLDSTFETLSGTI
+210 
-224 TKVNGNTEVRSGN
+224 
-237 VQVRTVTIAV
+237 
-247 TNPGGLS
+247 
-254 TDQSATAA
+254 AA

-285 PTAVYVDGALSG
+285 PTAVYVDGALSD

-309 NAALRTV
+309 NAGLRTV

-408 TSSSSTTSAQAQTQ
+408 TSSSSNATAQAQTQ

-454 TTLSAIPR
+454 TTLSAISR

-558 YTYLQNGQSHSVS
+558 YTYLQNGQSHSIS

>member
-1 MKLPLLKRS
+1 MR
-10 APSAAGE
+10 
-17 PSAAKKKRPSLKKL
+17 KKL
-31 LALAAAAALV
+31 SALLAAALAVSMLTLPAGAVSQSTALETIQALGILAGDSQGNLNLSSAVTRAEFVTMMTAASSYKDTVGSGYGVSLFKDV
-41 IGLGGRTLLGGG
+41 KSSHWASEYIRLAVEQNWMTGYTDGTFRPGRTITLEEACTALLRLLGYDASTLAGSFPTAQLSKAG
-53 AQAAKTGDGG
+53 AVRLLDNVTAKQGQTLTRQDCVTLFYHLLLAETRAGAVYGTTLG
-63 YTTAQVTRRDVTAA
+63 YT
-77 ITGSGTLEAADS
+77 IKNNE
-89 YNVTTLLEDTIL
+89 
-101 TANFEEGDQVEEG
+101 
-114 TVLYTLDSSDADSSL
+114 
-129 EQSEISL
+129 
-136 QQAQRSYSSQLEDQA
+136 
-151 DLNVAATAAGQVWS
+151 
-165 VDVEVGDEIQAGQ
+165 VDY
-178 TVATIR
+178 
-184 DSATMELKVPFPA
+184 
-197 DDAAGF
+197 
-203 SLGQSAA
+203 
-210 VTLDSTFETLSGTI
+210 
-224 TKVNGNTEVRSGN
+224 
-237 VQVRTVTIAV
+237 
-247 TNPGGLS
+247 
-254 TDQSATAA
+254 AA

-285 PTAVYVDGALSG
+285 PTAVYVDGALSD

-309 NAALRTV
+309 NSGLRTV

-337 TSATVAGVTYSIGS
+337 TSASVAGVTYSIGS

-454 TTLSAIPR
+454 TTLSAISK

-543 TQATSKTDGSSLSGS
+543 TQAISKTDGSSLSGS

-640 TLSAVNSTDYSLVGW
+640 TLSAVNSTDYTLVGW